1 MDFQQPNP
9 QPVGPAASTW
19 TQDVPVG
26 GEDVLNDTAKVAVA
40 VSPQGI
46 QTVRNVPAMRA
57 AAMSYDVAAA
67 SSTRI
72 LGQVPQRRAVTII
85 ATVAGYLNV
94 EQGLSQSG
102 QGLPVP
108 ANTPIVLQSAGEV
121 WFYASTAGEVGY
133 WSEIDLG

>member
-1 MDFQQPNP
+1 MDFQQPDAR
-9 QPVGPAASTW
+9 PVGPAASTW

-26 GEDVLNDTAKVAVA
+26 GEDVHNDTAKVAVA

-57 AAMSYDVAAA
+57 AAMSFVVAALG
-67 SSTRI
+67 SIRL
-72 LGQVPQRRAVTII
+72 LGQAPQRRAVTI
-85 ATVAGYLNV
+85 VASAAGVLNV
-94 EQGLSQSG
+94 DQGLAQSG
-102 QGLPVP
+102 QGLIVP

-121 WFYASTAGEVGY
+121 WFYSAAGATVSY